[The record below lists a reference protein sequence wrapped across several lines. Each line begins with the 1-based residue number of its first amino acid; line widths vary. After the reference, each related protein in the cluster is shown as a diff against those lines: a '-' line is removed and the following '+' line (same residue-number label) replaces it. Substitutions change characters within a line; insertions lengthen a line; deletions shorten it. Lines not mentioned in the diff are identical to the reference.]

1 MSIHLITRQKDFLD
15 FEILNFDTKQK
26 LFTLIF
32 LEQFSNDS
40 LIIVFIQITQE

>member
-1 MSIHLITRQKDFLD
+1 LNDLITRQEDFLD
-15 FEILNFDTKQK
+15 FEILDFDTKQK

-40 LIIVFIQITQE
+40 LLIIFIQATQE